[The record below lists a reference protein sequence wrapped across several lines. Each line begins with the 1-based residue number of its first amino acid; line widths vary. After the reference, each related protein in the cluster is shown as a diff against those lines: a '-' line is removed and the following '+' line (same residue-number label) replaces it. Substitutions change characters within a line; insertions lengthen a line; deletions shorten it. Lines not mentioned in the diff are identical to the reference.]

1 MQLCIFIL
9 QHSVVPESHDRVRV
23 GLNLPTGT
31 FVPIIFIMTT
41 ILLLGT
47 SHVCK
52 FENFIK
58 KKGTVNP
65 FQLVT
70 PRPRV
75 KFLGISSGRMNKPG
89 NIRQLEDAVP
99 IIRPNKIIIQMRG
112 NDLDS

>member
-9 QHSVVPESHDRVRV
+9 QRSVVPESHDRVRV
-23 GLNLPTGT
+23 GLNSPTGM

-41 ILLLGT
+41 MLLLGT
-47 SHVCK
+47 SHICK

-58 KKGTVNP
+58 KKATVNS

-89 NIRQLEDAVP
+89 HIRQFEDAVQ
-99 IIRPNKIIIQMRG
+99 ISRPDNIIIKIG
-112 NDLDS
+112 GKD